1 MNAREPS
8 TKVEPTPG
16 EAPLPSETTC
26 STLFVY
32 GTLRPASGHAMARYL
47 AGKSCVVGPARFPG
61 RLYDLGRYPGLREPA
76 DEQEWVHGDVVRL
89 REPDETLAVLDRY
102 EGCEP
107 DGASLPL
114 FERCLVQAR
123 LATGE
128 DVSCWAYFYR
138 GQVTEGQRIASGD
151 YYRRGTLDEV
161 G

>member
-16 EAPLPSETTC
+16 EPPLPAEGSC
-26 STLFVY
+26 ATLFVY
-32 GTLRPASGHAMARYL
+32 GTLRRASGRAMARYL
-47 AGKSCVVGPARFPG
+47 AGKSCVVGTARIPG
-61 RLYDLGRYPGLREPA
+61 CLYDQGLYPGLREA
-76 DEQEWVHGDVVRL
+76 VDEQEWVQGEVVRF

-107 DGASLPL
+107 DSTSPPL
-114 FERCLVQAR
+114 FERRLVQAR

-128 DVSCWAYFYR
+128 DLSCWAYYYR
-138 GQVTEGQRIASGD
+138 GPVREEQRIASGD
-151 YYRRGTLDEV
+151 YYRRGTADEV